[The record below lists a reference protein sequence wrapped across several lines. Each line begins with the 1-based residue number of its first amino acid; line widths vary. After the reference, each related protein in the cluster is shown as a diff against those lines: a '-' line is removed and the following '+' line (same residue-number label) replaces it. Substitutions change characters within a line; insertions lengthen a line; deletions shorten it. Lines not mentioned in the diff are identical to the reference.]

1 MELREWLIILGLALV
16 TLIVVDGVRRLQ
28 RQRRVPRLDE
38 AVDETRGTD
47 PDELARE
54 AEINWEL
61 PNGGARV
68 VRPADYSQVQPKPKL
83 ERQEHPGPSSVLS
96 SFRRQ
101 AGKPGDQALEGAH
114 TSAAKGAKK
123 GKEESA
129 PKESAPRKG
138 QPQEPQVREPQ
149 IHEPQIREPQIR
161 EPQVQATADSA
172 RADRSTQQPDPAVSQ
187 APRAEPDRQ
196 VEATPAAAAA
206 EAAEPMAA
214 SPDERRPASTQAS
227 DAPTEA
233 TPAID
238 SELREDETPQRRE
251 PSLSAL
257 DDDSEPA
264 AASSAEEPLVAD
276 PDDHDDYHQ
285 EAERYRLVDL
295 EGMSDS
301 LKSGSKRVGVSVQR
315 FGASLQKTLAER
327 REQKRIEKARRE
339 KEKAE
344 KTALAAERQRLAR
357 EQAEAEQ
364 AAREAERR
372 RQEAQAIAEADDYD
386 PLFAP
391 PRARR
396 PGEDAHGAAAEPADV
411 GYSTED
417 ADVWHEEAFDLEAS
431 LQSDK
436 VRVHPV
442 LEKALRHDVSAEHAR
457 ETLGAAD
464 ELIVIS
470 VMSRD
475 EEGFSG
481 PALLDLMLACGLRYD
496 REMGV
501 FHRFETEDPES
512 RLQFSMV
519 NVVKPGTF
527 PIAAMDDFRT
537 PGITLLMPLPGAED
551 ASAAFEAMVETAMVI
566 VRHLG
571 GELKDENHSVMTA
584 QTVEFA
590 RQRVQE
596 FVRRHR
602 LHRYQVN

>member
-28 RQRRVPRLDE
+28 RQRHVPRLDE
-38 AVDETRGTD
+38 VKEDTRGTD
-47 PDELARE
+47 PDEQARE

-68 VRPADYSQVQPKPKL
+68 VRPADYSSVQPKPKL
-83 ERQEHPGPSSVLS
+83 ERQEHPGPSRVLAG
-96 SFRRQ
+96 FRRQ
-101 AGKPGDQALEGAH
+101 TEKFRAGGAEGAVE
-114 TSAAKGAKK
+114 SAVEGAGGSASVEARAAKR
-123 GKEESA
+123 ESVSENVST
-129 PKESAPRKG
+129 P
-138 QPQEPQVREPQ
+138 VREPLQ
-149 IHEPQIREPQIR
+149 EQ
-161 EPQVQATADSA
+161 
-172 RADRSTQQPDPAVSQ
+172 
-187 APRAEPDRQ
+187 
-196 VEATPAAAAA
+196 PAAAKTDK
-206 EAAEPMAA
+206 AA
-214 SPDERRPASTQAS
+214 SARSGASVEPT
-227 DAPTEA
+227 PTEPSASAESVQAKPVQTEPVQTESLQTESLQQA
-233 TPAID
+233 T
-238 SELREDETPQRRE
+238 ERRE

-257 DDDSEPA
+257 DDESVQA
-264 AASSAEEPLVAD
+264 AVAADEPLAAD
-276 PDDHDDYHQ
+276 PEDHDSHLHDDEH
-285 EAERYRLVDL
+285 YRLVDL
-295 EGMSDS
+295 EGMGDS
-301 LKSGSKRVGVSVQR
+301 FKSGSKRVGASVQR

-327 REQKRIEKARRE
+327 RDQKRLEKARRE

-344 KTALAAERQRLAR
+344 KAALNAERQRLAR

-372 RQEAQAIAEADDYD
+372 RLEAQAIAEADDTD

-391 PRARR
+391 PRGRQPDQASESADAEYGASY
-396 PGEDAHGAAAEPADV
+396 PDDAHEP
-411 GYSTED
+411 EPE
-417 ADVWHEEAFDLEAS
+417 WQPELN
-431 LQSDK
+431 SDK

-457 ETLGAAD
+457 ETLGAAS

-481 PALLDLMLACGLRYD
+481 AALLDLMLACGLRYD
-496 REMGV
+496 RDMGV

-519 NVVKPGTF
+519 NVVKPGSF
-527 PIAAMDDFRT
+527 PIAAMDEFRT
-537 PGITLLMPLPGAED
+537 PGITLLMPLPGAD
-551 ASAAFEAMVETAMVI
+551 DPSAAFEAMVETAMVI

-596 FVRRHR
+596 FVRRYR

>member
-38 AVDETRGTD
+38 VAEETRGTD
-47 PDELARE
+47 PDEQARE

-83 ERQEHPGPSSVLS
+83 ERQEHPGPSRVLA
-96 SFRRQ
+96 SFRRKAEAFRSDGEAPVAKREPGLGVGEGV
-101 AGKPGDQALEGAH
+101 AGTPADAKAADAK
-114 TSAAKGAKK
+114 AAKVKVAKARKDEPVSGAAASVA
-123 GKEESA
+123 SA
-129 PKESAPRKG
+129 E
-138 QPQEPQVREPQ
+138 
-149 IHEPQIREPQIR
+149 
-161 EPQVQATADSA
+161 
-172 RADRSTQQPDPAVSQ
+172 
-187 APRAEPDRQ
+187 
-196 VEATPAAAAA
+196 PAAAAPVEPVQA
-206 EAAEPMAA
+206 ESAPPDAVQPEPAKTESVQAEPA
-214 SPDERRPASTQAS
+214 QAETVKTEPVKAES
-227 DAPTEA
+227 AQAEPTRAEPLQA
-233 TPAID
+233 
-238 SELREDETPQRRE
+238 ERRE
-251 PSLSAL
+251 PGLSAL
-257 DDDSEPA
+257 DDDA
-264 AASSAEEPLVAD
+264 VLAVDTDEPLAAD
-276 PDDHDDYHQ
+276 PDDHDGHPQDD
-285 EAERYRLVDL
+285 ERYRLVDL
-295 EGMSDS
+295 EGMGDS
-301 LKSGSKRVGVSVQR
+301 LKSGSRRVGASVQR

-327 REQKRIEKARRE
+327 REQKRLEKARRE

-344 KTALAAERQRLAR
+344 KAALDAERQRLAR
-357 EQAEAEQ
+357 EQAEAER
-364 AAREAERR
+364 AALEAERR
-372 RQEAQAIAEADDYD
+372 RLEAQAIAEADDND

-396 PGEDAHGAAAEPADV
+396 TEPADV
-411 GYSTED
+411 EYDYEYDTAR
-417 ADVWHEEAFDLEAS
+417 ADDLREPEPDLAPA
-431 LQSDK
+431 LNSDK

-457 ETLGAAD
+457 ETLSAAS

-481 PALLDLMLACGLRYD
+481 AALLDLMLACGLRYD
-496 REMGV
+496 RDMGV

-519 NVVKPGTF
+519 NVVKPGSF
-527 PIAAMDDFRT
+527 PIKAMDEFRT
-537 PGITLLMPLPGAED
+537 PGITLLMPLPGAD
-551 ASAAFEAMVETAMVI
+551 DPSAAFEAMVETAMVI

-584 QTVEFA
+584 QTIGFA